1 MKYRLIIFDF
11 DGTLANSLP
20 WVKTI
25 MNALADK
32 YHVRRI
38 EDSEIETL
46 RGFDA
51 RTFIKHMEV
60 PLWKIPLISSD
71 LKSMMAKDIQQIPLF
86 DEIAGQL
93 KQLSEMGVTLAVVS
107 SNTYENVRQV
117 LGPDNAGLFQ
127 YYECGASMFG
137 KKTKFRKILKHS
149 GISHDEALAIGD
161 EIRDSEAARSEKIA
175 FGAVAWGYTRLD
187 ALQAQSPEEVFMSV
201 DEITKK
207 IR

>member
-20 WVKTI
+20 WVMTI

-38 EDSEIETL
+38 EESEIETL

-51 RTFIKHMEV
+51 RAFIKHMEV
-60 PLWKIPLISSD
+60 PLWKIPLISND
-71 LKSMMAKDIQQIPLF
+71 LKSMMARDIQQIPLF
-86 DEIAGQL
+86 DDIAGQL
-93 KQLSEMGVTLAVVS
+93 QQLSQMGATLAVVS

-117 LGPDNAGLFQ
+117 LGPDSAALFH
-127 YYECGASMFG
+127 YYECGAAMFG
-137 KKTKFRKILKHS
+137 KKAKFRKILKHS
-149 GISHDEALAIGD
+149 GIPHDEALCIGD
-161 EIRDSEAARSEKIA
+161 EIRDSEAARSENIA

-187 ALQAQSPEEVFMSV
+187 ALRAQSPAEVFMRV
-201 DEITKK
+201 DDITKTLA
-207 IR
+207 